1 MKTSKTQL
9 LTSVALSSTLA
20 LAATTVN
27 ASQNPFSVTQLE
39 SGYQLAMS
47 DSKTAEGKCG
57 EGKCGAA
64 DEAKKATEGKCG
76 EGKCAASND
85 TSKSKEG
92 KCGEGKC
99 AS

>member
-57 EGKCGAA
+57 AA